1 MKWKI
6 ENSKFKTF
14 SYVEEGLLSSH
25 KIGEGRLI
33 PVLVLDVEENQ
44 DIIDLIKMH
53 DSITAGD
60 ATITW
65 VQDLYNR
72 KDFILRIKFTK
83 PMQITFGVRFKIS
96 EDYTLI
102 DGIIQ
107 SKGVFIQPGK
117 KGDKVSR
124 SMDKKKILIEI
135 PDTGIKSLW
144 NQMLNKTLISKYKK
158 LGYPRKDAKGITQEH
173 IVKMREL
180 WKIRQN
186 K

>member
-1 MKWKI
+1 MKI
-6 ENSKFKTF
+6 ENSKLRTF
-14 SYVEEGLLSSH
+14 SYAEEGLLSSH

-65 VQDLYNR
+65 VQDLHNR

-83 PMQITFGVRFKIS
+83 PMQISFGIRLNIS

-107 SKGVFIQPGK
+107 SKGVFIQTGK
-117 KGDKVSR
+117 KGDKVSK
-124 SMDKKKILIEI
+124 SLNENKILIEV
-135 PDTGIKSLW
+135 PDTGIKSIW
-144 NQMLNKTLISKYKK
+144 FQMLNKTLISNYKK
-158 LGYPRKDAKGITQEH
+158 MGFPRKEAKDIAQDH
-173 IVKMREL
+173 IIKMREL